1 MQSPWTNYP
10 ANSPVTKIVK
20 RAIDQF
26 AFWSSQL
33 QRLGMK
39 FDEGD
44 SIPYWN
50 LLSAIYSLTEEE
62 GQPLRATD
70 AYAFAGGSPTTGKRK
85 LGALIRQGLVVTK
98 ENPAKRTEKFV
109 AVSEEAKRAVVATL
123 DSWADNYEVDT
134 AAYKKHRYGSADTNR
149 RRSK

>member
-33 QRLGMK
+33 QRLGME

-62 GQPLRATD
+62 GQSLRATD

-85 LGALIRQGLVVTK
+85 LGALIKQGLVVTK
-98 ENPAKRTEKFV
+98 ENPAKRTEKFM
-109 AVSEEAKRAVVATL
+109 AVSDDVKRAVVATL
-123 DSWADNYEVDT
+123 DSWADNYEADT
-134 AAYKKHRYGSADTNR
+134 AAYKHHRSGQANAKR
-149 RRSK
+149 KRSN